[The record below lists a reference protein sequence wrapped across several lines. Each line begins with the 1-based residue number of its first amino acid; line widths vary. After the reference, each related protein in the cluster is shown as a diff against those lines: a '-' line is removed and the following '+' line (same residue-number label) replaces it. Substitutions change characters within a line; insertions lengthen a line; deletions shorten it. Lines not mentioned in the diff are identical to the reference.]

1 MWVSTFAQR
10 GDEASLEGP
19 FVRLNAGLSP
29 TTPSLVRTS
38 PVLAR
43 SEEVWSRGR
52 TIWVATGVL
61 KHSLVCFT
69 AGSRIGPVVTLPV
82 SGQVVALAA
91 TSADVYVN
99 ALQPPGSTAPSHIV
113 SYPVPAA
120 CR

>member
-1 MWVSTFAQR
+1 MWVSTFAQH
-10 GDEASLEGP
+10 GAEASLQGP
-19 FVRLNAGLSP
+19 LVRLNAGLTP
-29 TTPSLVRTS
+29 TTPTPVRTS

-69 AGSRIGPVVTLPV
+69 AGSRIGPVV
-82 SGQVVALAA
+82 ALAA
-91 TSADVYVN
+91 TSAHVYVN
-99 ALQPPGSTAPSHIV
+99 ALQPPGSTAPSQIV